1 MKNLNEAPLSYL
13 VAVKGIRSS
22 DNLIEYL
29 GAMLADISIGAV
41 ATDDAMASLSVCDK
55 ILDVAKFSLAHT
67 STIKALGSQ
76 RAITGGD

>member
-1 MKNLNEAPLSYL
+1 MKSLNDAPLSYL

-22 DNLIEYL
+22 DDLIEFL
-29 GAMLADISIGAV
+29 GAMLADVSVGAV
-41 ATDDAMASLSVCDK
+41 TTDDAMASLSICDK

-67 STIKALGSQ
+67 SSIKTLGSQ